1 MLFRSAVHPNVKKVL
16 VIGGGDGGVARELS
30 HYEEIEVIDV
40 VEPDEM
46 FVEVCKE
53 YFPDNSKGLDDERVN
68 IYYQDGLR
76 FLRTSHNE
84 YDLIINDAT
93 DPFGHTEGLFTKEF
107 YGSCYKALKDD
118 GIMVYQHGSPFYDE
132 DEGACKAMHKRVYNS
147 FPISRVYQAH
157 IPTCAAGYWLFGFA
171 SKKYHPLK
179 DLDAKRWN
187 KRGIKTK
194 MVLEAVEKKN
204 AAQSG
209 EGFLVPIGVSARHIH
224 LTQEHV
230 EILFGEGY
238 HLTKFKELMGG
249 QFASNEKVTIVGLK
263 LRAIENVRVLGPV
276 RKNTQVEISA
286 TDAIS
291 LGVKAPIRESGNIAG
306 SAPIAIIG
314 PKGAVYL
321 NEGCIVAKRHIHMAP
336 KDAMAAGVHDGD
348 IVSVKADNE
357 RGTIFNNVQIRV
369 DDSFTLEM
377 HIDTDEANAAQ
388 IKSGDTV
395 RIVSC

>member
-1 MLFRSAVHPNVKKVL
+1 M
-16 VIGGGDGGVARELS
+16 
-30 HYEEIEVIDV
+30 
-40 VEPDEM
+40 
-46 FVEVCKE
+46 
-53 YFPDNSKGLDDERVN
+53 DNSNVE
-68 IYYQDGLR
+68 
-76 FLRTSHNE
+76 
-84 YDLIINDAT
+84 LI
-93 DPFGHTEGLFTKEF
+93 
-107 YGSCYKALKDD
+107 
-118 GIMVYQHGSPFYDE
+118 
-132 DEGACKAMHKRVYNS
+132 
-147 FPISRVYQAH
+147 
-157 IPTCAAGYWLFGFA
+157 
-171 SKKYHPLK
+171 
-179 DLDAKRWN
+179 
-187 KRGIKTK
+187 TK

-209 EGFLVPIGVSARHIH
+209 EGFLVLIGVSARHIH

>member
-1 MLFRSAVHPNVKKVL
+1 MKSMENILREVL
-16 VIGGGDGGVARELS
+16 Q
-30 HYEEIEVIDV
+30 EIISDDV
-40 VEPDEM
+40 V
-46 FVEVCKE
+46 V
-53 YFPDNSKGLDDERVN
+53 
-68 IYYQDGLR
+68 
-76 FLRTSHNE
+76 
-84 YDLIINDAT
+84 
-93 DPFGHTEGLFTKEF
+93 
-107 YGSCYKALKDD
+107 
-118 GIMVYQHGSPFYDE
+118 
-132 DEGACKAMHKRVYNS
+132 
-147 FPISRVYQAH
+147 
-157 IPTCAAGYWLFGFA
+157 
-171 SKKYHPLK
+171 
-179 DLDAKRWN
+179 
-187 KRGIKTK
+187 
-194 MVLEAVEKKN
+194 
-204 AAQSG
+204 
-209 EGFLVPIGVSARHIH
+209 GVSNRHIH
-224 LTQEHV
+224 LSQDDL
-230 EILFGEGY
+230 EILFGAG
-238 HLTKFKELMGG
+238 HTLTRMKDMKQPG
-249 QFASNEKVTIVGLK
+249 QYAAEEKVTIVGPK
-263 LRAIENVRVLGPV
+263 GKFDGVRVLGPV